1 MDETVSSDWKDDP
14 GAKVHRNF
22 EWWKLRAHDAKC
34 FNYYKIAL
42 RLVVLTQTSSAFV
55 ERVFSQW
62 QDIVDPCGVS
72 QKKGMVEYPIF
83 SRCND

>member
-14 GAKVHRNF
+14 GTKVHRNF

-62 QDIVDPCGVS
+62 QDIVDACGVN
-72 QKKGMVEYPIF
+72 QKKEMVECRIS
-83 SRCND
+83 SRCYD